1 MVHFSSAAPIPQIL
15 RSRQRSSQ
23 FDVGQ
28 SCKIGVMHGN
38 VALMLDSMSTT
49 DAFSQ
54 PQIPGPTADD
64 HAHPRLG
71 AALAYIHQH
80 LSEPLPLPLL
90 AELVQL
96 SVGRFVTVFRQT
108 VGMTPHRYISLK
120 RIRRAQWLLREGHSP
135 ALAAHE
141 CGFYDQSHLTR
152 CLKTVCGM
160 TPRQFQTA
168 SAPLPANAG
177 RSPPMP
183 RAQVVDGNRRSIG

>member
-1 MVHFSSAAPIPQIL
+1 
-15 RSRQRSSQ
+15 
-23 FDVGQ
+23 
-28 SCKIGVMHGN
+28 
-38 VALMLDSMSTT
+38 MLHSMSTT
-49 DAFSQ
+49 VAPSRTRA
-54 PQIPGPTADD
+54 TAIILDD

-71 AALAYIHQH
+71 AALTYIHQH
-80 LSEPLPLPLL
+80 LGDPLPLPLL
-90 AELVQL
+90 ADLAQL
-96 SVGRFVTVFRQT
+96 SVGRFVTVFRLT

-135 ALAAHE
+135 ALTAHE

-152 CLKTVCGM
+152 CLKSVCGM

-183 RAQVVDGNRRSIG
+183 RAQVVDGNSRSIG